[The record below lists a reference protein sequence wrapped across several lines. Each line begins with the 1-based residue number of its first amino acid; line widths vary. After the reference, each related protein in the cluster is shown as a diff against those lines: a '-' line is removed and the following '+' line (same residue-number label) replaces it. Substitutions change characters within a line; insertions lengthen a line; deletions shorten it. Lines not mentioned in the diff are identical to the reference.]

1 LAIEI
6 RHTTLLPHNLQVIL
20 KKRSISL
27 VVFNELP
34 VVPAGSRI
42 RNSLL
47 TIEKAI
53 AGLVLMSADLETAFR
68 SVTINVVSIYPL
80 FPYLITFSCNLQ
92 GSDFS
97 SCFVLAAS
105 NTLKNRG

>member
-1 LAIEI
+1 LTIEI
-6 RHTTLLPHNLQVIL
+6 RRTTLLPHNLQLIL

-27 VVFNELP
+27 VLNELP

-42 RNSLL
+42 QNSLL

-53 AGLVLMSADLETAFR
+53 AGLVLMSTDLEIAFR
-68 SVTINVVSIYPL
+68 SITINVVSIYPL
-80 FPYLITFSCNLQ
+80 FPYLITFSCNPQ

-105 NTLKNRG
+105 KTLKKRS